1 MSAAVLVMPGSW
13 EPPRLGLHRVLLIA
27 LGLEIAPVVLLLWLW
42 HHEPPPPLPT
52 VVPQQVTTVSFV
64 RLPPRIPVV
73 PKVVPPPPPPPPK
86 PVMHKLIVPKI
97 VPPPPLPKPDIVVPK
112 KIRPKPVVHKP
123 VVHKPVVHKPVP
135 KPRPVPHPPVVS
147 HPIPQA
153 VKSPTPAPRVVA
165 VPGPPPSAI
174 AAYAASLHALI
185 QNNVVVSAILSQLGL
200 SGSVRVRFTLG
211 PRGGRVLDVRVLSAD
226 ANRLIRQVALKTVQK
241 LSYPAF
247 PKIFGSAPR
256 AFEVTVQ
263 IERR

>member
-1 MSAAVLVMPGSW
+1 MSAVLLAMPGSW

-27 LGLEIAPVVLLLWLW
+27 LGLEVAPVVLLLWLW
-42 HHEPPPPLPT
+42 HHDPAPPLPA
-52 VVPQQVTTVSFV
+52 VMPQVTTVSFV
-64 RLPPRIPVV
+64 RLPPRVPVV
-73 PKVVPPPPPPPPK
+73 PKVVPPPPPPPPPK
-86 PVMHKLIVPKI
+86 LVVHKLIVPKI
-97 VPPPPLPKPDIVVPK
+97 VPPPPLPKPDIVIPK
-112 KIRPKPVVHKP
+112 KVRPKPVVHKP

-147 HPIPQA
+147 HPVPQA

-174 AAYAASLHALI
+174 AAYAASLHTLI
-185 QNNVVVSAILSQLGL
+185 QNNVVVSAIISQLGL

-211 PRGGRVLDVRVLSAD
+211 PRGGRVLDVQVLSAD
-226 ANRLIRQVALKTVQK
+226 ANRLIRQVALKTVQN
-241 LSYPAF
+241 LSYPSF
-247 PKIFGSAPR
+247 PKTFGTAAR